1 LAAHAV
7 APATATSSAKHVTL
21 VDRGILQSDIGERY
35 LAHLRGRIRLWSAI
49 DEPPRHRKLE
59 SMGTHAPFPHSA
71 ARAGAVNGEASI
83 QNRDAQDASLYGVAS
98 RTSDAN
104 DGDRSDATSFPKPLI
119 IGIAGGSG
127 SGKSTVARKVAE
139 ALSQSSVAFLDMDA
153 YYRNFAH
160 LPMEER
166 KRVNWD
172 HPEAFD
178 TELLASQVRALC
190 EGRSVDKPVYDFVSH
205 TRSARTERVNPA
217 DVVVLDGILLFVD
230 ETLRTLCDIK
240 VFVDADAD
248 IRLVRR
254 LKRDVMK
261 RGRTLEEVIAQYLE
275 TVHPLHLQFVEPS
288 KRYADVIVPRG
299 GHNTIAIEMIVAKIQ
314 HRLTGRLA

>member
-1 LAAHAV
+1 MATTPTSKDPPAA
-7 APATATSSAKHVTL
+7 
-21 VDRGILQSDIGERY
+21 
-35 LAHLRGRIRLWSAI
+35 
-49 DEPPRHRKLE
+49 PPD
-59 SMGTHAPFPHSA
+59 A
-71 ARAGAVNGEASI
+71 NASPI
-83 QNRDAQDASLYGVAS
+83 QNRDGVNASLYDRSA
-98 RTSDAN
+98 RTSDASGA
-104 DGDRSDATSFPKPLI
+104 DESGAAPLPKPLI

-127 SGKSTVARKVAE
+127 SGKSTVARKVGE

-172 HPEAFD
+172 HPESFD
-178 TELLASQVRALC
+178 TELLASQVRELC
-190 EGRSVDKPVYDFVSH
+190 AGRAIDKPVYDFVTH
-205 TRSARTERVNPA
+205 TRSARTARVEPA
-217 DVVVLDGILLFVD
+217 DVVVLDGILLFAD
-230 ETLRTLCDIK
+230 ERIRELCDVK

-248 IRLVRR
+248 IRLIRR
-254 LKRDVMK
+254 LKRDVTK

-275 TVHPLHLQFVEPS
+275 TVQPMHLQFVEPS

-314 HRLTGRLA
+314 HRLRGRSA